1 MRVKIG
7 CCGFPVAQQ
16 KYYQAFPVVELQS
29 TFYRLP
35 RESTL
40 ERWRETAPSAFEF
53 VVKTWQVITH
63 PSTSPTWRRANLT
76 LEPNKAARYG
86 YLRPTAENLE
96 AFSRTL
102 EACRMLHARICLIQ
116 CPPSFHA
123 TSENVRN
130 LTHFLTKIDSGGL
143 ILAWEPRGNWVE
155 KPELIRK
162 LCEQLQVVHV
172 ADLLRHDPA
181 SPVPLVYCRLHGL
194 GKRDVNYSYRYT
206 DTDLQLLGRKLSS
219 LDKLGCRE
227 AYVLFNNVSMYEDAK
242 RFATSISGKFES

>member
-1 MRVKIG
+1 MRVKVG

-29 TFYRLP
+29 TFYKLP

-40 ERWRETAPSAFEF
+40 ERWRGTAPSGFEF
-53 VVKTWQVITH
+53 VVKAWQVITH

-76 LEPNKAARYG
+76 LDPKKAARYG
-86 YLRPTAENLE
+86 YLRPTTENFK

-102 EACRMLHARICLIQ
+102 EACRILQARICLIQ

-123 TSENVRN
+123 TLENVRN
-130 LTHFLTKIDSGGL
+130 LTRFLTKIDSRGL
-143 ILAWEPRGNWVE
+143 ILAWEPRGNWLE

-162 LCEQLQVVHV
+162 LCDPLRVVHV
-172 ADLLRHDPA
+172 VDLLRHDPA
-181 SPVPLVYCRLHGL
+181 SPASLAYCRLHGI

-206 DTDLQLLGRKLSS
+206 DADLEQLTRKLSS
-219 LDKLGCRE
+219 LEKLGCQE

-242 RFATSISGKFES
+242 RFARSISGKFDS